1 MPPPWFATFKAMRE
15 PLTASAAQLRDASK
29 RVGLVE
35 VVVHEID
42 VDLAGLDPS
51 GLAAYRLGM
60 AHVQDHL
67 DAMTPA
73 ARVGPAARCSRGR
86 RSDGAHSDAASCPR
100 GPRARMTA

>member
-29 RVGLVE
+29 RVGLVDVE
-35 VVVHEID
+35 AHEID

-73 ARVGPAARCSRGR
+73 ARAALR
-86 RSDGAHSDAASCPR
+86 RDAAAAAAPTLLTPMPLLVLVGR
-100 GPRARMTA
+100 VPG